1 MRKNVRV
8 LCIYIWKLDSIVILG
23 RTTGL
28 SVFYCKV
35 VPSLKKVNIIAA
47 NKSI

>member
-8 LCIYIWKLDSIVILG
+8 LCKYIWKLDSIVNLG
-23 RTTGL
+23 RATGL
-28 SVFYCKV
+28 SVFYSKA
-35 VPSLKKVNIIAA
+35 VPSLNKVNVIAA